1 MFFVDDDQNPQW
13 KVVMRK
19 EAQSIRLAMDSVIES
34 NNINDDVSW
43 LNTTLLMPLTHE
55 GDILWV
61 LKNYR

>member
-1 MFFVDDDQNPQW
+1 
-13 KVVMRK
+13 MRK